1 MTREGTGR
9 RKAIAL
15 ILAGTFPGLGQLYN
29 REPLK
34 GALFLAAGIVLT
46 WMLTR
51 AAPANPLTIT
61 PEQATSILVR
71 ALVLLALWL
80 WSVVD
85 AWRGASR

>member
-1 MTREGTGR
+1 MRDGVGR

-15 ILAGTFPGLGQLYN
+15 LLAGTFPGLGQFYN
-29 REPLK
+29 RELVK
-34 GALFLAAGIVLT
+34 GAIFLAAGIALS

-61 PEQATSILVR
+61 PDQATAILAR
-71 ALVLLALWL
+71 ALVLLAIWL